1 MKIMNMEVAHNLMVL
16 VISGSMGSG
25 KTTVLGEASDL
36 LGAAEVLHAAI
47 DLDSLALGHLPAAA
61 AASDDLLIRNLAAV
75 WHNYAATGI
84 TRLLLSEVLDT
95 AAKRERLRQ
104 TIPGAEIVVCR
115 LRATFDTM
123 QQRIRLRE
131 PGMLQDQFV
140 ARIGELEASLDAGRV
155 EDFSVQNDGRS
166 VTEVA
171 REILVRAGW
180 LSKQE

>member
-1 MKIMNMEVAHNLMVL
+1 
-16 VISGSMGSG
+16 
-25 KTTVLGEASDL
+25 
-36 LGAAEVLHAAI
+36 
-47 DLDSLALGHLPAAA
+47 
-61 AASDDLLIRNLAAV
+61 
-75 WHNYAATGI
+75 
-84 TRLLLSEVLDT
+84 
-95 AAKRERLRQ
+95 
-104 TIPGAEIVVCR
+104 
-115 LRATFDTM
+115 M

-131 PGMLQDQFV
+131 PGMLQEQFV